1 MKFRSLFLASLAAM
15 AFASCSNE
23 EEATTAIDGEVSQKE
38 AIVQFGIAFAAS
50 ETRVATTGTDEKG
63 VAAENTFV
71 DATIVINQGINKN
84 VLTFAHSD
92 FRQTSDETSP
102 SILWLKEKIGVQ
114 AGAADVY
121 VFLNASADLKARLQS
136 TAFTSYA
143 SLKET
148 VDFSTGIGA
157 LEGDGK
163 IAESGK
169 FLMCNESGTSTPAD
183 PIFTVNEVNQ
193 LTVKVARVAA
203 KLEEKTRGDNNFDV
217 TNDLTNQA
225 GKALKVQLTGFAYAG
240 LQQDSWVLKNTNPI
254 AANLYQPYGPRQ
266 DYAYQPINGN
276 QANYCMENLA
286 ITPTNWSTTTN
297 IVYKGKI
304 TVDGEAVPNLY
315 VTPDMKAFTSI
326 ADMEEAGIKY
336 AGITENSS
344 IDDCLA
350 VGLKKYENGICYY
363 VAKIETANEGAII
376 KRNNIYRL
384 SVNSIANIG
393 MPLPEDTPDP
403 TLLSL
408 TVEITP
414 WTVNLN
420 SFDL

>member
-1 MKFRSLFLASLAAM
+1 MQRKW
-15 AFASCSNE
+15 
-23 EEATTAIDGEVSQKE
+23 K
-38 AIVQFGIAFAAS
+38 
-50 ETRVATTGTDEKG
+50 
-63 VAAENTFV
+63 
-71 DATIVINQGINKN
+71 
-84 VLTFAHSD
+84 
-92 FRQTSDETSP
+92 
-102 SILWLKEKIGVQ
+102 
-114 AGAADVY
+114 
-121 VFLNASADLKARLQS
+121 
-136 TAFTSYA
+136 
-143 SLKET
+143 
-148 VDFSTGIGA
+148 
-157 LEGDGK
+157 
-163 IAESGK
+163 
-169 FLMCNESGTSTPAD
+169 STPAD

-225 GKALKVQLTGFAYAG
+225 GKALKVLLTGFAYAG

-336 AGITENSS
+336 EGITENSS